1 MELGRFRVNPERRE
15 LLVDGAAV
23 SLGSRAFDIARLL
36 IEAEGSVVT
45 KDEIIRQVWNGTIV
59 EENSIQVAVSALRK
73 ALGNR
78 RDLVRTVSGRGYQL
92 LAEPPSAV
100 AKPGNLPVPISDLIG
115 RASELDDIAVLIG
128 KHRLVTLTGAGGIG
142 KTRLGLEIARR
153 LSPTFSDGAW
163 LVDFGAMING
173 ALVAHKVAEALGL
186 EIPDNV
192 MSTGH
197 VTAALRAKRV
207 LICSIIASM

>member
-36 IEAEGSVVT
+36 VEAEGSVVT

-78 RDLVRTVSGRGYQL
+78 RELVRTVSGRGYQL

-115 RASELDDIAVLIG
+115 RASELDDIAGLIG

-153 LSPTFSDGAW
+153 LLPTFSRWRLAGRLRRNDKWRPCGPQSRRGPWARAY
-163 LVDFGAMING
+163 LTTSCR
-173 ALVAHKVAEALGL
+173 L
-186 EIPDNV
+186 V
-192 MSTGH
+192 MSPLPS
-197 VTAALRAKRV
+197 APNE
-207 LICSIIASM
+207 C